1 MNVLD
6 FVKKVWNSFTSKI
19 QEAGKALGL
28 VGAVAAASLTGTSAH
43 AAALLTAP
51 TLNTDDSVLV
61 AGAVLGGL
69 AIIWGIRAAIRL
81 VR

>member
-1 MNVLD
+1 M
-6 FVKKVWNSFTSKI
+6 KKYSKKI
-19 QEAGKALGL
+19 LALMALGL
-28 VGAVAAASLTGTSAH
+28 TFAQAQ

>member
-1 MNVLD
+1 M
-6 FVKKVWNSFTSKI
+6 KKFLSLI
-19 QEAGKALGL
+19 GL
-28 VGAVAAASLTGTSAH
+28 VGLMAVQAQ